1 LPSFLRLPVSPSAQ
15 RLQAI
20 GLMCLALVCFTGIDT
35 SAKWLGQ
42 RLPSLE
48 VSFFRYLVAFLVAAA
63 VLNPVSVPEAWR
75 TRRPWLQ
82 ALRGLCL
89 LGSTVFNFWALQ
101 KLQLAET
108 VSIGFSAPLMIAVL
122 SGPILGEVVGLRRW
136 AAILVG
142 FVGVLV
148 IARPS
153 PGHLDPA
160 MGLAF
165 ANVVCYAIYAIVTR
179 KLSTV
184 DSAASMLV
192 LSAAI
197 AVVILAPA
205 MPTLWVWPAGAFE
218 WGIVLLMGTCGALGH
233 FLMILAFGRAP
244 ASVVAPFAYG
254 QILWMGAAGYLVFGD
269 VPAKETLAG
278 VAIVVA
284 SGLWLLWMERA
295 GRPAP
300 GERRP
305 EPVEAAVAAVIEPE
319 IDDVPVR
326 RIA

>member
-1 LPSFLRLPVSPSAQ
+1 
-15 RLQAI
+15 
-20 GLMCLALVCFTGIDT
+20 MCLALVCFTGIDT

-48 VSFFRYLVAFLVAAA
+48 VSFFRYLVAFLVAAV
-63 VLNPVSVPEAWR
+63 VLNPVTVPEAWR

-82 ALRGLCL
+82 VLRGLCL
-89 LGSTVFNFWALQ
+89 LGSTVFNFLALQ

-108 VSIGFSAPLMIAVL
+108 VSIGFSSPLMIAVL
-122 SGPILGEVVGLRRW
+122 SGPILGEIVGPKRW

-142 FVGVLV
+142 FLGVLV

-153 PGHLDPA
+153 PSHLDPA

-165 ANVVCYAIYAIVTR
+165 ANVVCYAVYAIVTR

-205 MPTLWVWPAGAFE
+205 MPVMWVWPAGALE
-218 WGIVLLMGTCGALGH
+218 WGIVLLMGTCGAVGH
-233 FLMILAFGRAP
+233 FLLILAFGRAP

-254 QILWMGAAGYLVFGD
+254 QILWMGGAGYLVFGD
-269 VPAKETLAG
+269 VPAKETLIG
-278 VAIVVA
+278 VAIVVT
-284 SGLWLLWMERA
+284 SGLWLLWLERSKGPSA
-295 GRPAP
+295 VAKH
-300 GERRP
+300 P
-305 EPVEAAVAAVIEPE
+305 EPVVAEVADEEEA
-319 IDDVPVR
+319 DVDVLAVR
-326 RIA
+326 RVA